1 MANLGTPNRN
11 KTLNRRRQKLRDR
24 LADAWLKGRPADA
37 IRRIE
42 QALRA
47 VWLQIEAGKARVGAT
62 EPAGAPPKRASSTK
76 AA

>member
-1 MANLGTPNRN
+1 M
-11 KTLNRRRQKLRDR
+11 NRRRQKLRDR

-47 VWLQIEAGKARVGAT
+47 GHQGAVLADQLTVLETEAT
-62 EPAGAPPKRASSTK
+62 DTAGHNRGSER
-76 AA
+76 